1 MKPSCRIY
9 PPTRLGGALLVAA
22 LLSSCSFLEP
32 VPDPSRFYVLTTVD
46 DSDPSMPALGSVSL
60 GVGPIRLPD
69 YVRRQ
74 EIVRRTG
81 ATEVR
86 PSTFDRWAGD
96 LDNSVSRVLSEDLSR
111 ALGTDRISTYPSF
124 EISRADYLVEVTV
137 VRFDLDT
144 QNTAFL
150 NARWQVRDNR
160 TKGRNLSR
168 ETQAVQPA
176 ASPDT
181 GAGVEALSRTLG
193 DLSRDIAAAVREL
206 NRM

>member
-1 MKPSCRIY
+1 M
-9 PPTRLGGALLVAA
+9 TRLAGAVLVAA
-22 LLSSCSFLEP
+22 LLAGCSFLEP

-46 DSDPSMPALGSVSL
+46 DVDLSAPPLSGISL

-69 YVRRQ
+69 YARRQ
-74 EIVRRTG
+74 EIVRRTA

-86 PSTFDRWAGD
+86 PSIYDRWAGD
-96 LDNSVSRVLSEDLSR
+96 LDNSVTRVVAEDLSR

-137 VRFDLDT
+137 VRFDLDS

-176 ASPDT
+176 TSPDT
-181 GAGVEALSRTLG
+181 SAGVAALSRTLG

-206 NRM
+206 NSKKD